1 MSGVIVHEWLEQFG
15 GAEKVVDRFAAIFRD
30 APIHVLWNDAPER
43 FAPGRVHESP
53 LARTGLRRHK
63 AVAIPAMLSA
73 WRHLGRTD
81 AEWML
86 VSSHLFA
93 HHARFAADGREM
105 RKLVFCHSP
114 ARYIWEPD
122 LDPRGDGFVQRL
134 ASRPLRMID
143 RKRAQEATEIAV
155 VSEFVKE
162 RVDRCWH
169 REARV
174 IHPPVD
180 VRMFRAT
187 TDTLSGQDTATLD
200 ELPSEYLLGASRFV
214 TYKRLDLVIAAGA
227 AAGLPVVLAGDG
239 PMRKA
244 LEDQAASC
252 GVRVVFVGR
261 ASDDLLRELYRRAV
275 AYVFPA
281 IEDFGIMPLEAMAA
295 GTPVIANRVGGASET
310 VLDGVTG
317 FLVDDFNGAE
327 VRAAVERV
335 AQLDSSALTARAEA
349 FDASVFDANIRAWVT
364 STGSNSA

>member
-1 MSGVIVHEWLEQFG
+1 MSGVIVHEWLEQVG
-15 GAEKVVDRFAAIFRD
+15 GAEKVVDRFAAVFPD
-30 APIHVLWNDAPER
+30 APIHVLWDDAPGR

-53 LARTGLRRHK
+53 LARTPLRRHK

-73 WRHLGRTD
+73 WRRLGPTD

-93 HHARFAADGREM
+93 HHARFATQDREM
-105 RKLVFCHSP
+105 AKLVFCHSP

-122 LDPRGDGFVQRL
+122 LDPRGDGMVLRA
-134 ASRPLRMID
+134 ASRPLRAID
-143 RKRAQEATEIAV
+143 RKRAQEATDIAV
-155 VSEFVKE
+155 VSEFVRE
-162 RVDRCWH
+162 RVERCWD

-180 VRMFRAT
+180 VRMFRT
-187 TDTLSGQDTATLD
+187 TDATLSAQDAALLD
-200 ELPSEYLLGASRFV
+200 GLPSEYLLGASRFV

-239 PMRKA
+239 PARRE
-244 LEDQAASC
+244 LEDQAESH

-295 GTPVIANRVGGASET
+295 GTPVIASRIGGASET

-317 FLVDDFNGAE
+317 FLVEDFSGSDVRTALERAPGLDGA
-327 VRAAVERV
+327 
-335 AQLDSSALTARAEA
+335 ALTARAEA
-349 FDASVFDANIRAWVT
+349 FDASVFDANISAWVT
-364 STGSNSA
+364 SIGSKAA